1 MSKIFD
7 KLILVIALLILGG
20 GIAIFVLQS
29 GSSTSDILDR
39 TPSGGTYETIES
51 PPFVEATAQ
60 WPAAK
65 EQEPDVVYDV
75 FTPPKIYLDK
85 EGRFVFEGQNI
96 TPPQEW
102 TIYLAAIEQKPYRIQ
117 LEGYIEEDL
126 SDPSKTLLLLFDEE
140 KKESLRG
147 RVGNDKEDYDLMI
160 QSFNIERVGD
170 AVSGTLRKIATAT
183 IIDKRT
189 GAEVILTHGERL
201 FEDEVT
207 ITFKSDEDPSYH
219 LELSNAGEQ
228 FQSGDDSFILKE
240 IYLEESS
247 VSVEKLAS
255 DTSDTETKILTAR
268 TTQTSEDEPTATE
281 PLESSSAASEFEGI
295 FN

>member
-29 GSSTSDILDR
+29 DPSASDVLEK
-39 TPSGGTYETIES
+39 TPSGGAYDAIES
-51 PPFVEATAQ
+51 PPFVEVTAQ

-85 EGRFVFEGQNI
+85 DGRFVFEGQS
-96 TPPQEW
+96 PPQAW
-102 TIYLAAIEQKPYRIQ
+102 TIYLAAIEQNPYRIQ

-140 KKESLRG
+140 KRQKLRG
-147 RVGNDKEDYDLMI
+147 RVGDDIEDHDISI
-160 QSFNIERVGD
+160 QSINIKRVGD
-170 AVSGTLRKIATAT
+170 AASGTLRKIATAV
-183 IIDKRT
+183 ILDKRT
-189 GAEVILTHGERL
+189 GADVTLTHGERL
-201 FEDEVT
+201 FEDDLT
-207 ITFKSDEDPSYH
+207 ITFKSDEDPLYQV
-219 LELSNAGEQ
+219 ELSRVGER
-228 FQSGDDSFILKE
+228 FQSGEDSFVLRE
-240 IYLEESS
+240 INLEESI
-247 VSVEKLAS
+247 VSVEKLE
-255 DTSDTETKILTAR
+255 TETTDSETKFLTAR
-268 TTQTSEDEPTATE
+268 TTQTTEDEPTANE
-281 PLESSSAASEFEGI
+281 PAQSSFDDESKRPGI